1 MADYGRDLFDLIS
14 RGDEAAVQAYLKRHS
29 RRLHVFL
36 DWANNSFGEVR
47 KNHLLYLLPAVIVFE
62 GDGQECVDM
71 VLKAKEGQHEAFDAI
86 FIDYEMPRMN
96 GPKVLRSLQCTIP
109 IIGVTGNLLSEDRDC
124 FLQSGALRVLNKP
137 FTLAQLGDSLLDL
150 PDRLFD

>member
-36 DWANNSFGEVR
+36 DWANNSFGEGTF
-47 KNHLLYLLPAVIVFE
+47 FE
-62 GDGQECVDM
+62 AGDGQECVDM